1 MAQDPLVIHTEPI
14 SDQARAWLEERVE
27 LVRAGTGDE
36 AFEALAGRAR
46 GLLVR
51 TYTDVDDA
59 LLDRMPAL
67 EVVGRAGVGLDNID
81 VAACRRRGIEVVHTP
96 EANTQAVVEYVYTLL
111 FDLIRPRIELTDAVE
126 AGTWGELRQT
136 FVGRRELD
144 EMTVGVL
151 GLGKIGRRVA
161 RVAGAFGARTLYN
174 DLLEIPAAER
184 FGAEPVT
191 PETLFAESDILSIHV
206 DGRRSNHD
214 LVGAAWLERMRP
226 DSILINTSRGFVLQ
240 EPAVAEHLERHPE
253 ATALLDV
260 HATEPV
266 PADSP
271 LLGLPNARLTPHL
284 ASRTASA
291 MERMSGVV
299 EDVWAVLQ
307 GETPRWPAPDAG

>member
-1 MAQDPLVIHTEPI
+1 MAHDPLVIHTETI
-14 SDQARAWLEERVE
+14 SDRARAWLADRVE
-27 LVRAGTGDE
+27 LLSTRPGED
-36 AFEALAGRAR
+36 AFESNAARAE

-67 EVVGRAGVGLDNID
+67 KVVGRAGVGLDNID
-81 VAACRRRGIEVVHTP
+81 LDACRARGIEVVHTP

-111 FDLIRPRIELTDAVE
+111 FELIRPRIRLETAVDAD
-126 AGTWGELRQT
+126 TWGGLRST
-136 FVGRRELD
+136 YVGRRELD
-144 EMTVGVL
+144 EMTFGVL

-161 RVAGAFGARTLYN
+161 AVAGAFGARTIHH
-174 DLLEIPAAER
+174 DLLDIPEADR
-184 FGAEPVT
+184 FGSSPVT
-191 PETLFAESDILSIHV
+191 PETLFAEADILSIHV

-214 LVGAAWLERMRP
+214 LVGADLLGLMKP
-226 DSILINTSRGFVLQ
+226 DSILINTSRGFVIEEAALD
-240 EPAVAEHLERHPE
+240 AHLLAHPD

-260 HATEPV
+260 HASEPI
-266 PADSP
+266 PAGSP
-271 LLGLPNARLTPHL
+271 LLERPNARLTPHL

-307 GETPRWPAPDAG
+307 GTSPRWSAFKGR